1 MESSGLQKF
10 GPLVQLDKPA
20 FVHETVE
27 IFGKAHI
34 GEGVSLWPRV
44 VMRAEAREHIIGPFS
59 NLQDFALLHIG
70 GGQGSVIG
78 SHTSIAH
85 RATVHGA
92 TIGDNCL
99 VGINATVMDGAV
111 IGDNCIVAPHCIIT
125 AGAKIPANSIVAG
138 VPGVVVKSRN
148 NFVANRINAYSYHH
162 NGLAYA
168 RGEYRL
174 WDSVE
179 FQMARKAEQARLEAE
194 LAKMEAG

>member
-92 TIGDNCL
+92 TIGDNC
-99 VGINATVMDGAV
+99 
-111 IGDNCIVAPHCIIT
+111 IVAPHCIIT

-148 NFVANRINAYSYHH
+148 NFVVNRINAYSYHH

-179 FQMARKAEQARLEAE
+179 FQTARKAEQARLEAE
-194 LAKMEAG
+194 LARMEAG

>member
-1 MESSGLQKF
+1 MHKF

-27 IFGKAHI
+27 IFGKARI
-34 GEGVSLWPRV
+34 AEGVSIWPRV
-44 VMRAEAREHIIGPFS
+44 VMRAEAGEHVIGPYS

-70 GGQGSVIG
+70 SGQGAVIG
-78 SHTSIAH
+78 TYSSIAH

-99 VGINATVMDGAV
+99 IGINATVMDGAV
-111 IGDNCIVAPHCIIT
+111 VGDNCIVAPHCIVT
-125 AGAKIPANSIVAG
+125 AGSNIPPNSVVAG

-148 NFVANRINAYSYHH
+148 NYVANRMNAYSYHH

-168 RGEYRL
+168 RGEHRL
-174 WDSVE
+174 WDSAE
-179 FQMARKAEQARLEAE
+179 FQAARKAEHARLKAE
-194 LAKMEAG
+194 LAAMEAD